1 MASKESCVDV
11 FELDGKQIQGLTVR
25 DIMSPAVATAKKDEK
40 VSEVLSRMKKYH
52 LRELP
57 VLDGS
62 RPIGFVGYSSL
73 LLRRSLPLS
82 ARVDQVM
89 LPVPRLLEDMK
100 VTNAVEE
107 MMSSGV
113 RSAPVVRNEKIVGM
127 LSRADLIKL
136 VTEAD
141 QLKSKLVREVMTAN
155 PQTVGPHEGIRR
167 AEILMKNLME
177 KTLPVVD
184 ENGKLVGSISMRDV
198 LDVGWNPKDR
208 QPMDHVVGREREAPD
223 VKVDGVM
230 NEEPI
235 TVSPD
240 DTLETAARTM
250 LDSDIAT
257 VFVEEGGKLAG
268 VISQADLMEQ
278 IISLKE
284 KEGVYV
290 QITGWDEQDPE
301 VLDTLY
307 EQIEKSMNRV
317 NKIKRHSPRVFTVHI
332 AKHRI
337 EGFRAKYSIQAR
349 LTTDHGMYYAK
360 ASEWSLFKTM
370 DMTLDYI
377 EKSIKK
383 EHEKDIELKKSRR
396 SI

>member
-1 MASKESCVDV
+1 
-11 FELDGKQIQGLTVR
+11 LDGKQIDGLTVK
-25 DIMSPAVATAKKDEK
+25 DIMSPAVAIAKRDEK

-57 VLDGS
+57 VLDGE

-73 LLRRSLPLS
+73 LLRRSLPMS

-89 LPVPRLLEDMK
+89 LPVPRLVEDMH
-100 VTNAVEE
+100 VTSAVEE

-113 RSAPVVRNEKIVGM
+113 RSAPVVRNEKMVGV

-136 VTEAD
+136 VSEAD
-141 QLKSKLVREVMTAN
+141 PLKAKLVREVMTTN
-155 PQTVGPHEGIRR
+155 PQSVRPDEGIRR

-184 ENGKLVGSISMRDV
+184 AGGKIVGAISMHDV
-198 LDVGWNPKDR
+198 LDIGWNAKDR
-208 QPMDHVVGREREAPD
+208 KPIESVGGKDREAQD
-223 VKVDGVM
+223 VRVQGVM

-235 TVSPD
+235 TIGPD
-240 DTLETAARTM
+240 DTLEKAARTM
-250 LDSDIAT
+250 LDSDVAT
-257 VFVEEGGKLAG
+257 VFVEEGTKLVG

-290 QITGWDEQDPE
+290 QITGLDEHDPD

-307 EQIEKSMNRV
+307 AQIEKAMNRI
-317 NKIKRHSPRVFTVHI
+317 NKIKRHYPRVFTVHV
-332 AKHRI
+332 AKHRS

-360 ASEWSLFKTM
+360 ASDWSLFKTVDQM
-370 DMTLDYI
+370 LDYL
-377 EKSIKK
+377 EKGVKK
-383 EHEKDIELKKSRR
+383 EHEKDIELKKSRQR
-396 SI
+396 M

>member
-1 MASKESCVDV
+1 M
-11 FELDGKQIQGLTVR
+11 DGKQIDGLTVK
-25 DIMSPAVATAKKDEK
+25 DIMSPAVAIAKRDEK

-57 VLDGS
+57 VLDGE

-73 LLRRSLPLS
+73 LLRRSLPMS

-89 LPVPRLLEDMK
+89 LPVPRLVEDMH
-100 VTNAVEE
+100 VTSAVEE

-113 RSAPVVRNEKIVGM
+113 RSAPVVRNEKMVGV

-136 VTEAD
+136 VSEAD
-141 QLKSKLVREVMTAN
+141 PLKAKLVREVMTTN
-155 PQTVGPHEGIRR
+155 PQSVRPDEGIRR

-184 ENGKLVGSISMRDV
+184 AGGKIVGAISMHDV
-198 LDVGWNPKDR
+198 LDIGWNAKDR
-208 QPMDHVVGREREAPD
+208 KPIESVGGKDREAQD
-223 VKVDGVM
+223 VRVQGVM

-235 TVSPD
+235 TIGPD
-240 DTLETAARTM
+240 DTLEKAARTM
-250 LDSDIAT
+250 LDSDVAT
-257 VFVEEGGKLAG
+257 VFVEEGTKLVG

-290 QITGWDEQDPE
+290 QITGLDEHDPD

-307 EQIEKSMNRV
+307 AQIEKAMNRI
-317 NKIKRHSPRVFTVHI
+317 NKIKRHYPRVFTVHV
-332 AKHRI
+332 AKHRS

-360 ASEWSLFKTM
+360 ASDWSLYKTVDQM
-370 DMTLDYI
+370 LDYL
-377 EKSIKK
+377 EKGVKK
-383 EHEKDIELKKSRR
+383 EHEKDIELKKSRQR
-396 SI
+396 M

>member
-1 MASKESCVDV
+1 MASRNSTDV
-11 FELDGKQIQGLTVR
+11 FDLDGKQIDGLTVGE
-25 DIMSPAVATAKKDEK
+25 IMSPAVATAKKDEK

-57 VLDGS
+57 VLDGDK
-62 RPIGFVGYSSL
+62 PIGFVGYSSL

-82 ARVDQVM
+82 ARVDQIM

-100 VTNAVEE
+100 VTKAVEE
-107 MMSSGV
+107 LMSAGV
-113 RSAPVVRNEKIVGM
+113 RSAPVVRNEKMVGI
-127 LSRADLIKL
+127 LSRTDLIKL
-136 VTEAD
+136 VSEAD
-141 QLKSKLVREVMTAN
+141 QLKDKPVRDVMTEN
-155 PQTVGPHEGIRR
+155 PQSVRPDEGIRR

-184 ENGKLVGSISMRDV
+184 EQGKLLGSISMHDV
-198 LDVGWNPKDR
+198 LDFGWNPKDKR
-208 QPMDHVVGREREAPD
+208 PMDSVVGKDREAPD
-223 VKVDGVM
+223 VRVKGLM

-235 TVSPD
+235 SIAPD
-240 DTLETAARTM
+240 DTLEMAARTM
-250 LDSDIAT
+250 MDNDIAT
-257 VFVEEGGKLAG
+257 VFVEEAGGLVG

-278 IISLKE
+278 IIGLEE

-290 QITGWDEQDPE
+290 QITGLDEHDPD

-307 EQIEKSMNRV
+307 EQIGKSMNRV
-317 NKIKRHSPRVFTVHI
+317 NKLKRHQPRVFTVHV

-360 ASEWSLFKTM
+360 ASEWALFKTM
-370 DMTLDYI
+370 DMVLDYI
-377 EKSIKK
+377 EKEIRK
-383 EHEKDIELKKSRR
+383 EHEKDIEFKKTRR
-396 SI
+396 RL

>member
-1 MASKESCVDV
+1 MDV
-11 FELDGKQIQGLTVR
+11 FDLDGKQIDGLTVK
-25 DIMSPAVATAKKDEK
+25 DIMSQAVATAKRDER
-40 VSEVLSRMKKYH
+40 VSEVLARMKKYH

-57 VLDGS
+57 VLDGEK
-62 RPIGFVGYSSL
+62 PIGFVGYSSL

-89 LPVPRLLEDMK
+89 LPGPRLLEDMK
-100 VTNAVEE
+100 VTSAVEE

-113 RSAPVVRNEKIVGM
+113 RSAPVVRNEKMVGI

-141 QLKSKLVREVMTAN
+141 QLKNKVVREVMTAN
-155 PQTVGPHEGIRR
+155 PQTVGPNEGIRR
-167 AEILMKNLME
+167 AEILMKGLME
-177 KTLPVVD
+177 KTLPVID
-184 ENGKLVGSISMRDV
+184 EKGMLVGAISMRDV
-198 LDVGWNPKDR
+198 LDVGWNSKDR
-208 QPMDHVVGREREAPD
+208 EPMDHVVGREREVPD
-223 VKVDGVM
+223 VRVEGVM
-230 NEEPI
+230 NDEPI
-235 TVSPD
+235 TISLD

-257 VFVEEGGKLAG
+257 VFVVEGGRLAG

-284 KEGVYV
+284 KKGVYV
-290 QITGWDEQDPE
+290 QITGLDEQDPD

-307 EQIEKSMNRV
+307 GQIEKSMNRV
-317 NKIKRHSPRVFTVHI
+317 NKIKRHYPRVFTVHI
-332 AKHRI
+332 AKHRV
-337 EGFRAKYSIQAR
+337 EGFRAKYSIQVR

-370 DMTLDYI
+370 DQALDYL

-383 EHEKDIELKKSRR
+383 EHEKDIELKKIRR
-396 SI
+396 SS

>member
-1 MASKESCVDV
+1 V
-11 FELDGKQIQGLTVR
+11 FELDGKQIDGLTVK
-25 DIMSPAVATAKKDEK
+25 DIMSPAVATAKRDER

-57 VLDGS
+57 VLDGD
-62 RPIGFVGYSSL
+62 RPVGFVGYSSL

-89 LPVPRLLEDMK
+89 LPVPRLVEDMK

-113 RSAPVVRNEKIVGM
+113 RIAPVVRNEKMVGI
-127 LSRADLIKL
+127 LSRVDLIKL

-141 QLKSKLVREVMTAN
+141 QLKDKLVREVMTAT
-155 PQTVGPHEGIRR
+155 PQTVGPNEGIRR

-184 ENGKLVGSISMRDV
+184 EKGMLVGSISMRDV
-198 LDVGWNPKDR
+198 LDVGWNSKDKE
-208 QPMDHVVGREREAPD
+208 PMDHIVGREREAPD
-223 VKVDGVM
+223 VRVEGIM

-235 TVSPD
+235 TISPD

-257 VFVEEGGKLAG
+257 VFVEQSGKLAG

-284 KEGVYV
+284 REGVYV
-290 QITGWDEQDPE
+290 QITGLDEQDPE

-307 EQIEKSMNRV
+307 GQIEKAMNRV
-317 NKIKRHSPRVFTVHI
+317 NKIKRHYPRVFTVHV
-332 AKHRI
+332 AKHRS

-349 LTTDHGMYYAK
+349 LTTDHGMYYAR
-360 ASEWSLFKTM
+360 ASEWSLFRTM
-370 DMTLDYI
+370 DQTLDYL
-377 EKSIKK
+377 EKNIKK
-383 EHEKDIELKKSRR
+383 EHEKDIELKKTRR
-396 SI
+396 SA

>member
-1 MASKESCVDV
+1 M
-11 FELDGKQIQGLTVR
+11 DGKQIDGLTVK
-25 DIMSPAVATAKKDEK
+25 DIMSPAIATAKRDEK

-57 VLDGS
+57 VLDGD

-89 LPVPRLLEDMK
+89 LPVPRLVEDMK

-107 MMSSGV
+107 LMSSGV
-113 RSAPVVRNEKIVGM
+113 RSAPVVRNEKMVGI

-136 VTEAD
+136 VAQAD
-141 QLKSKLVREVMTAN
+141 QLKGKLVREVMTST
-155 PQTVGPHEGIRR
+155 PLSVRPDEGIRR

-184 ENGKLVGSISMRDV
+184 EKGKLVGSISMHDV
-198 LDVGWNPKDR
+198 LDIGWNAKDK
-208 QPMDHVVGREREAPD
+208 QPMDHVVGKEREAPD
-223 VKVDGVM
+223 VRVSGIM

-235 TVSPD
+235 TISPG
-240 DTLETAARTM
+240 DTLEKAARTM
-250 LDSDIAT
+250 LDADIAT
-257 VFVEEGGKLAG
+257 VFVEESGRLEG

-290 QITGWDEQDPE
+290 QITGLDEHDPD

-307 EQIEKSMNRV
+307 GQIEKSMNRV
-317 NKIKRHSPRVFTVHI
+317 NKIKRHFPRVFTVHV
-332 AKHRI
+332 AKHRS

-360 ASEWSLFKTM
+360 ASDWSLFKTM
-370 DMTLDYI
+370 DQMLEYL
-377 EKSIKK
+377 EKNIKK
-383 EHEKDIELKKSRR
+383 EHERDIELKKVRR
-396 SI
+396 RL

>member
-1 MASKESCVDV
+1 
-11 FELDGKQIQGLTVR
+11 LDGRQIDGLTVK

-57 VLDGS
+57 VLDGE

-82 ARVDQVM
+82 ARVDQIM

-113 RSAPVVRNEKIVGM
+113 RSAPVVRNEKIVGV

-136 VTEAD
+136 VSMTD
-141 QLKSKLVREVMTAN
+141 QLNGKSVRDVMTAN
-155 PQTVGPHEGIRR
+155 PQSVRPEEGIRR

-184 ENGKLVGSISMRDV
+184 DQGKLVGSISMHDV
-198 LDVGWNPKDR
+198 LTIGWNAKDKK
-208 QPMDHVVGREREAPD
+208 PMDTVVGKDREAPD
-223 VKVDGVM
+223 VRVGGVM
-230 NEEPI
+230 NETPI
-235 TVSPD
+235 TISPG
-240 DTLETAARTM
+240 DTLGTAAKTM
-250 LDSDIAT
+250 LDRDIAT
-257 VFVEEGGKLAG
+257 IFVEESGNLVG

-290 QITGWDEQDPE
+290 QITGLDEQDPD

-317 NKIKRHSPRVFTVHI
+317 NKIKRHQPRVFTVHI

-360 ASEWSLFKTM
+360 ASEWSLYKTM
-370 DMTLDYI
+370 DMTLDSM
-377 EKSIKK
+377 EKTVKK
-383 EHEKDIELKKSRR
+383 EHERDIELKKSRR
-396 SI
+396 NI

>member
-1 MASKESCVDV
+1 MPRNSTDV
-11 FELDGKQIQGLTVR
+11 FELDGKQIDGLTVG
-25 DIMSPAVATAKKDEK
+25 DVMSTAVATARRDEK
-40 VSEVLSRMKKYH
+40 VSEVLSRMKRYH

-57 VLDGS
+57 VLDGDK
-62 RPIGFVGYSSL
+62 PVGFVGYSSL

-89 LPVPRLLEDMK
+89 LPVPRLVEDMR
-100 VTNAVEE
+100 VTAAVEE

-113 RSAPVVRNEKIVGM
+113 RSAPVVRNEKMVGV

-136 VTEAD
+136 VSEAD
-141 QLKSKLVREVMTAN
+141 PLRDKSVRAVMTGT
-155 PQTVGPHEGIRR
+155 PQSVRPDEGIRR

-184 ENGKLVGSISMRDV
+184 KNGKLVGSISMHDV
-198 LDVGWNPKDR
+198 LDVGWNPKDAR
-208 QPMDHVVGREREAPD
+208 PDDLIVGRDREAPD
-223 VKVDGVM
+223 VRVEGVM
-230 NEEPI
+230 NEDPVTI
-235 TVSPD
+235 SPD
-240 DTLETAARTM
+240 DTLETAAKTM
-250 LDSDIAT
+250 LDRNIAT
-257 VFVEEGGKLAG
+257 VFVEEGSKLVG

-290 QITGWDEQDPE
+290 QITGLDEQDPD

-307 EQIEKSMNRV
+307 GQIEKSMNRV
-317 NKIKRHSPRVFTVHI
+317 NKLKRHYPRVFTVHV

-360 ASEWSLFKTM
+360 ASDWSLYKTM
-370 DMTLDYI
+370 DQMLDYL
-377 EKSIKK
+377 EKSIRK
-383 EHEKDIELKKSRR
+383 EHEKDIELKKSRKR
-396 SI
+396 L

>member
-1 MASKESCVDV
+1 V
-11 FELDGKQIQGLTVR
+11 FELDGKQIDGLTVG
-25 DIMSPAVATAKKDEK
+25 DVMSTAVATARRDEK
-40 VSEVLSRMKKYH
+40 VSEVLSRMKRYH

-57 VLDGS
+57 VLDGDK
-62 RPIGFVGYSSL
+62 PVGFVGYSSL

-89 LPVPRLLEDMK
+89 LPVPRLVEDMR
-100 VTNAVEE
+100 VTAAVEE

-113 RSAPVVRNEKIVGM
+113 RSAPVVRNEKMVGV

-136 VTEAD
+136 VSEAD
-141 QLKSKLVREVMTAN
+141 PLRDKSVRAVMTGT
-155 PQTVGPHEGIRR
+155 PQSVRPDEGIRR

-184 ENGKLVGSISMRDV
+184 KNGKLVGSISMHDV
-198 LDVGWNPKDR
+198 LDVGWNPKDAR
-208 QPMDHVVGREREAPD
+208 PDDLIVGRDREAPD
-223 VKVDGVM
+223 VRVEGVM
-230 NEEPI
+230 NEDPVTI
-235 TVSPD
+235 SPD
-240 DTLETAARTM
+240 DTLETAAKTM
-250 LDSDIAT
+250 LDRNIAT
-257 VFVEEGGKLAG
+257 VFVEEGSKLVG

-290 QITGWDEQDPE
+290 QITGLDEQDPD

-307 EQIEKSMNRV
+307 GQIEKSMNRV
-317 NKIKRHSPRVFTVHI
+317 NKLKRHYPRVFTVHV

-360 ASEWSLFKTM
+360 ASDWSLYKTM
-370 DMTLDYI
+370 DQMLDYL
-377 EKSIKK
+377 EKSIRK
-383 EHEKDIELKKSRR
+383 EHEKDIELKKSRKR
-396 SI
+396 L

>member
-1 MASKESCVDV
+1 MDV
-11 FELDGKQIQGLTVR
+11 FELDGKQIDGLTVK
-25 DIMSPAVATAKKDEK
+25 DIMSDAVATARKDER
-40 VSEVLSRMKKYH
+40 VSDVLSRMKRYH

-57 VLDGS
+57 VLEGD

-89 LPVPRLLEDMK
+89 LPVPRLHEDMK

-107 MMSSGV
+107 LMSAGV
-113 RSAPVVRNEKIVGM
+113 RSAPVIRNEKMVGI
-127 LSRADLIKL
+127 LSRSDLIKL
-136 VTEAD
+136 VAEAD
-141 QLKSKLVREVMTAN
+141 QLKDKIVRDVMTGM
-155 PQTVGPHEGIRR
+155 PQSVQPDEGIRR
-167 AEILMKNLME
+167 AEILMRNLME

-184 ENGKLVGSISMRDV
+184 EKGKLLGSISMSDI
-198 LDVGWNPKDR
+198 LDIGWNPKDSR
-208 QPMDHVVGREREAPD
+208 PDDLIVGRDREAPD
-223 VKVDGVM
+223 VKVGGVM
-230 NEEPI
+230 NEDPI
-235 TVSPD
+235 TISPG

-250 LDSDIAT
+250 LDRDIAT
-257 VFVEEGGKLAG
+257 VFVEERGALVG

-290 QITGWDEQDPE
+290 QITGIDEQDPE
-301 VLDTLY
+301 ILDTLY
-307 EQIEKSMNRV
+307 GQIEKAMNRV
-317 NKIKRHSPRVFTVHI
+317 NKIKRHYPRVFTVHV
-332 AKHRI
+332 AKHRV

-360 ASEWSLFKTM
+360 SSDWSLFKTM
-370 DMTLDYI
+370 DQTLDYL

-383 EHEKDIELKKSRR
+383 EHEKDIELKKSRKR
-396 SI
+396 I

>member
-1 MASKESCVDV
+1 
-11 FELDGKQIQGLTVR
+11 
-25 DIMSPAVATAKKDEK
+25 MSTAVATARRDEK
-40 VSEVLSRMKKYH
+40 VSEVLSRMKRYH

-57 VLDGS
+57 VLDGDK
-62 RPIGFVGYSSL
+62 PVGFVGYSSL

-89 LPVPRLLEDMK
+89 LPVPRLVEDMR
-100 VTNAVEE
+100 VTAAVEE

-113 RSAPVVRNEKIVGM
+113 RSAPVVRNEKMVGV

-136 VTEAD
+136 VSEAD
-141 QLKSKLVREVMTAN
+141 PLRDKSVRAVMTGT
-155 PQTVGPHEGIRR
+155 PQSVRPDEGIRR

-184 ENGKLVGSISMRDV
+184 KNGKLVGSISMHDV
-198 LDVGWNPKDR
+198 LDVGWNPKDAR
-208 QPMDHVVGREREAPD
+208 PDDLIVGRDREAPD
-223 VKVDGVM
+223 VRVEGVM
-230 NEEPI
+230 NEDPVTI
-235 TVSPD
+235 SPD
-240 DTLETAARTM
+240 DTLETAAKTM
-250 LDSDIAT
+250 LDRNIAT
-257 VFVEEGGKLAG
+257 VFVEEGSKLVG

-290 QITGWDEQDPE
+290 QITGLDEQDPD

-307 EQIEKSMNRV
+307 GQIEKSMNRV
-317 NKIKRHSPRVFTVHI
+317 NKLKRHYPRVFTVHV

-360 ASEWSLFKTM
+360 ASDWSLYKTM
-370 DMTLDYI
+370 DQMLDYL
-377 EKSIKK
+377 EKSIRK
-383 EHEKDIELKKSRR
+383 EHEKDIELKKSRKR
-396 SI
+396 L

>member
-1 MASKESCVDV
+1 MDV
-11 FELDGKQIQGLTVR
+11 FELDGKQIDSLTVK

-57 VLDGS
+57 VLDGD

-73 LLRRSLPLS
+73 LLRRSLPMT
-82 ARVDQVM
+82 ARVDQIM
-89 LPVPRLLEDMK
+89 LPVPRLIEDMK

-107 MMSSGV
+107 LMSAGV
-113 RSAPVVRNEKIVGM
+113 RSAPVVRNEKMVGI
-127 LSRADLIKL
+127 LSRSDLIKL
-136 VTEAD
+136 VTQAD
-141 QLKSKLVREVMTAN
+141 QLKDKLVRDVMTAK
-155 PQTVGPHEGIRR
+155 PQWVRPDEGIRR

-184 ENGKLVGSISMRDV
+184 DKTGKLVGSISMHDV
-198 LDVGWNPKDR
+198 LDIGWNAKDKK
-208 QPMDHVVGREREAPD
+208 PMDSVVGKDREAPD
-223 VKVDGVM
+223 VRVGGLM

-235 TVSPD
+235 TISPG
-240 DTLETAARTM
+240 DTLGTAAKTM
-250 LDSDIAT
+250 LDKNIAT
-257 VFVEEGGKLAG
+257 VFVEESGKLVG

-290 QITGWDEQDPE
+290 QITGLDEQDPD

-317 NKIKRHSPRVFTVHI
+317 KGIRRHFPRVFTVHI
-332 AKHRI
+332 AKHRS
-337 EGFRAKYSIQAR
+337 EGFRAKYSIQVR

-370 DMTLDYI
+370 DMTLDYL

-383 EHEKDIELKKSRR
+383 EHERDIELKKSRR
-396 SI
+396 SS